1 VIAQVDGTVAA
12 LRLDAV
18 VVAVGGV
25 GLLVHATP
33 DTLAT
38 LRPGGPARLATSL
51 VVREDAL
58 TLYGFVDDD
67 ARDTFELLQT
77 VSGVGPRLALAVLAV
92 HAPASLRQAVAAA
105 DVDALVRVPGIGRKG
120 AQRILLE
127 LADRLV
133 LPPTAGQPV
142 PAAVVGA
149 GPVASPGSVRGQVV
163 TALTGLGW
171 TAKQAEEAVAAVT
184 PDGGANG
191 VGADGVG
198 ADGVGADGVG
208 ADGRGADGRGA
219 DGAGDASEVLRA
231 ALRRLGRS

>member
-1 VIAQVDGTVAA
+1 VIAQVEGTVAA
-12 LRLDAV
+12 LRLDAAV
-18 VVAVGGV
+18 VVVGGV

-92 HAPASLRQAVAAA
+92 HAPASLRQAVAGA

-127 LADRLV
+127 LAGRLV
-133 LPPTAGQPV
+133 LPPAGQPA
-142 PAAVVGA
+142 PAAAVA
-149 GPVASPGSVRGQVV
+149 GGPAAAPGSVRGQVV

-171 TAKQAEEAVAAVT
+171 TPKQAEEAVAAVAAD
-184 PDGGANG
+184 DG
-191 VGADGVG
+191 
-198 ADGVGADGVG
+198 
-208 ADGRGADGRGA
+208 
-219 DGAGDASEVLRA
+219 DGAGDASQVLRA

>member
-1 VIAQVDGTVAA
+1 VIAQVEGTVAA
-12 LRLDAV
+12 LRLDAAV
-18 VVAVGGV
+18 IAVGGV

-133 LPPTAGQPV
+133 LPPAGQP
-142 PAAVVGA
+142 A
-149 GPVASPGSVRGQVV
+149 PVAVAGAPTAAPGSVRGQVV

-171 TAKQAEEAVAAVT
+171 TAKQAEEAVAAVA
-184 PDGGANG
+184 PDGG
-191 VGADGVG
+191 
-198 ADGVGADGVG
+198 
-208 ADGRGADGRGA
+208 

>member
-1 VIAQVDGTVAA
+1 VIAQVEGTVAA
-12 LRLDAV
+12 LRLDAAV
-18 VVAVGGV
+18 VVVGGV

-51 VVREDAL
+51 VVREDSL

-92 HAPASLRQAVAAA
+92 HAPGALRQAVAAA

-133 LPPTAGQPV
+133 LPPAGQSTS
-142 PAAVVGA
+142 AAVAA
-149 GPVASPGSVRGQVV
+149 GPVATPGSVRGQVV

-171 TAKQAEEAVAAVT
+171 TAKQAEEAVAAVA
-184 PDGGANG
+184 PDGGGNG
-191 VGADGVG
+191 D
-198 ADGVGADGVG
+198 
-208 ADGRGADGRGA
+208 
-219 DGAGDASEVLRA
+219 GDASEVLRA

>member
-1 VIAQVDGTVAA
+1 VIAQIEGRVAA
-12 LRLDAV
+12 VRLDAAV
-18 VVAVGGV
+18 VTVGGV

-38 LRPGGPARLATSL
+38 LKPGHTARLATSL
-51 VVREDAL
+51 LVREDSL
-58 TLYGFVDDD
+58 TLFGFADED

-92 HAPASLRQAVAAA
+92 HAPGSLRQAVASA

-133 LPPTAGQPV
+133 LPAPAEAVDPPGTPV
-142 PAAVVGA
+142 SAVAPA
-149 GPVASPGSVRGQVV
+149 SVPGQVV

-171 TAKQAEEAVAAVT
+171 SVRQAEEAVVT
-184 PDGGANG
+184 
-191 VGADGVG
+191 V
-198 ADGVGADGVG
+198 
-208 ADGRGADGRGA
+208 
-219 DGAGDASEVLRA
+219 AGESAGEAQDASVLLRA